1 MRNLLTARSA
11 IIAALLAAFNGPALA
26 QTELPHPTYTWS
38 LSPMSGDWNTPA
50 NWRPEGVPDTQAE
63 KAAFGSSSVTNVTAS
78 PYDILGSLEFTP
90 GASQYT
96 INGSLYFNRGGVF
109 NNSGVVQT
117 FNGSFGFDKGATAG
131 DLVTYN
137 VTGSVGFS
145 DGGNAGT
152 ATFNLTGY
160 GASFSGGP
168 SAISSAGSAT
178 FNNSGTISFRKL
190 SNAGEATFI
199 NYGGDS
205 FGAPGAEIDFTRS
218 NADSSTIILY
228 GGSVFGAHGARLS
241 FTRSSASSATL
252 IANGGAG
259 PASAASILFTNSSGG
274 NARVEVFG
282 NGNIDF
288 SRREVANNTIGS
300 LEGNGFVYLGAGTL
314 AIGGNN
320 INTTFAGTITDQGGV
335 HQGGPGSISKTG
347 TGTLT
352 LTSAND
358 YSAGTTVES
367 GSLFVNNTTGSA
379 TGSGPV
385 NVVGGTL
392 AGAGTITGPL
402 TVGNGSSGATL
413 APGANS
419 STIGT
424 LTVQGA
430 LNFAANSSYEAQLN
444 STALAADNVTANGVT
459 ISSDAQITLTDLGA
473 TTLPDGTS
481 FTLIDNTS
489 GAAIGGTFS
498 NLEDGAMIAIG
509 SNTYQA
515 NYEGGDGNDLT
526 LTVVPGAPV
535 AQSAFSRKTH
545 GGAGTFDVPLP
556 LSGSVGVEC
565 RSGGA
570 TNDYQMIIN
579 FATSVTVESASVTSG
594 AGSVS
599 SFSVS
604 GSQVT
609 VNLTGVTNVQTITVT
624 LHNVNDGTST
634 GDVPV
639 SMGVLVGDVN
649 GNAAVNAS
657 DVSLTKSQVGVA
669 VSGSNFR
676 EDVNANGAI
685 NSVDVAQVKANVGTA
700 LPP

>member
-1 MRNLLTARSA
+1 MRKSFTARGGVFL
-11 IIAALLAAFNGPALA
+11 ALLVALSRSALA
-26 QTELPHPTYTWS
+26 ETELPHPTYTWS
-38 LSPMSGDWNTPA
+38 LNPTSGDWNTPA

-78 PYDILGSLEFTP
+78 PSDSLGSLEFMP

-96 INGSLYFNRGGVF
+96 FNGGLFFNRGGVF

-117 FNGSFGFDKGATAG
+117 FNGSFGFAKGAVAG
-131 DLVTYN
+131 DSVTYN
-137 VTGSVGFS
+137 ATFVYIS
-145 DGGNAGT
+145 DGGDAGT

-168 SAISSAGSAT
+168 SAISTAGSAT
-178 FNNSGTISFRKL
+178 FNNSAGISFGKL

-199 NYGGDS
+199 NYGGIS
-205 FGAPGAEIDFTRS
+205 FGAPGAEIDFRRS
-218 NADSSTIILY
+218 SASSSTIVLF
-228 GGSVFGAHGARLS
+228 GGSVFGALGARLS
-241 FTRSSASSATL
+241 FEKSSASSATL

-259 PASAASILFTNSSGG
+259 GVRSGASILFTNSSGG
-274 NARVEVFG
+274 TARVEVFG

-288 SRREVANNTIGS
+288 SRREAANNTIGS
-300 LEGNGFVYLGAGTL
+300 LEGNGLVFLGDGTV

-320 INTTFAGTITDQGGV
+320 LNTTFAGTITEQGGV

-352 LTSAND
+352 LTTTND

-367 GSLFVNNTTGSA
+367 GSLLVNNTTGSA

-385 NVVGGTL
+385 NVAGGTL

-402 TVGNGSSGATL
+402 TVGNGTSGGTL
-413 APGANS
+413 APGATS

-459 ISSDAQITLTDLGA
+459 ISGDAQITLTDLGA

-526 LTVVPGAPV
+526 LTVV
-535 AQSAFSRKTH
+535 Q
-545 GGAGTFDVPLP
+545 
-556 LSGSVGVEC
+556 
-565 RSGGA
+565 
-570 TNDYQMIIN
+570 
-579 FATSVTVESASVTSG
+579 
-594 AGSVS
+594 
-599 SFSVS
+599 
-604 GSQVT
+604 
-609 VNLTGVTNVQTITVT
+609 
-624 LHNVNDGTST
+624 
-634 GDVPV
+634 
-639 SMGVLVGDVN
+639 
-649 GNAAVNAS
+649 
-657 DVSLTKSQVGVA
+657 
-669 VSGSNFR
+669 
-676 EDVNANGAI
+676 
-685 NSVDVAQVKANVGTA
+685 
-700 LPP
+700 